1 MPEPPT
7 STPTSARLPDSIVIC
22 DEATCSATSFPTVSR
37 LEDYALLGDRR
48 TAALV
53 SRSGS
58 VDWWCAPR
66 FDAPACFAAM
76 LGTPEHGRF
85 LIAPGDGTTGDRS
98 VRTTRRYRPGTM
110 VLETEHE
117 TPTGRVRVVDC
128 LLLGHARP
136 VLVRLVEGLTG
147 TVDMTVELIVRFDY
161 GSIVPWVRTVD
172 DRWRAVAGP
181 EGLELYTPVR
191 LHGHGQTSRAQFT
204 VAAGEQVPFVLGWF
218 PSNEPRRV
226 PDDAAALV
234 DDTEA
239 HWRRWSARCRYSG
252 EWREPVLRSLLT
264 LEALTFEATGGIV
277 AAPTTSLPESL
288 GGTRNW
294 DYRFCWVRDAT
305 LTLEAFLIG
314 GFQHEALRW
323 REWLLRA
330 AAGDPET
337 LQTMYGVGGERRLT
351 ELELGWLPG
360 YEGSSP
366 VRTGNGAHSQ
376 LQLDVYGELLDVLW
390 QATRA
395 GTPPSANSWSL
406 ARLLLEVLEDRWREP
421 DEGIWEVRGPRRH
434 FTHSKVLCWVA
445 FDRAIAMVEHAG
457 YEGPVERWR
466 EIRDEIHAEVCA
478 RGYDEKIGAFTQC
491 FDVDLLDASV
501 LMIPL
506 VGFLP
511 GDEPRVRSTVE
522 VIRRELTRDGFVL
535 RYDSEHADVDGI
547 GEPEGV
553 FLPCSFWMVE
563 ALALAGREGEASEM
577 FERLLGLAN
586 DLGLFA
592 EEYDP
597 DARRFLGNFPQ
608 AFTHLALVAAA
619 HTLAPERSPQRG
631 RRRDITM
638 P

>member
-1 MPEPPT
+1 MP
-7 STPTSARLPDSIVIC
+7 A
-22 DEATCSATSFPTVSR
+22 

-53 SRSGS
+53 SRAGS

-66 FDAPACFAAM
+66 FDAPACFAA
-76 LGTPEHGRF
+76 LVGAPEHGRF
-85 LIAPGDGTTGDRS
+85 SVAPADGRA
-98 VRTTRRYRPGTM
+98 RTSRQYRPGTM

-117 TPTGRVRVVDC
+117 TTSGRVRVVDC
-128 LLLGHARP
+128 LALGHARP
-136 VLVRLVEGLTG
+136 LLVRVVEGLDG
-147 TVDMTVELIVRFDY
+147 QVDMAVELVVRFDY
-161 GSIVPWVRTVD
+161 GSIVPWVHRVHG
-172 DRWRAVAGP
+172 RWRAVAGP
-181 EGLELYTPVR
+181 DGLELCTPVHLR
-191 LHGHGQTSRAQFT
+191 GRGPTSAAEFT

-218 PSNEPRRV
+218 PSSDPRPV
-226 PDDAAALV
+226 PDDARALIEH
-234 DDTEA
+234 TTTTWE
-239 HWRRWSARCRYSG
+239 HWAARCDYSG

-264 LEALTFEATGGIV
+264 LEALTYEPTGGIV
-277 AAPTTSLPESL
+277 AAPTTSLPEVL

-294 DYRFCWVRDAT
+294 DYRYCWVRDAT
-305 LTLEAFLIG
+305 LTLEAFMIG
-314 GFQHEALRW
+314 GYQSEALRW

-330 AAGDPET
+330 AAGEPRK

-360 YEGSSP
+360 YESSIP

-390 QATRA
+390 QAARA
-395 GTPPSANSWSL
+395 GTLPSANSWSL
-406 ARLLLEVLEDRWREP
+406 ARLLLDVLEERWREP
-421 DEGIWEVRGPRRH
+421 DEGIWEVRGGRRH

-445 FDRAIAMVEHAG
+445 FDRAVAMVEQAG
-457 YEGPVERWR
+457 YDGPADRWR
-466 EIRDEIHAEVCA
+466 AVRDEIHADVCTQ
-478 RGYDEKIGAFTQC
+478 GYDERLGAFTQS
-491 FDVDLLDASV
+491 FSSGELDASV

-511 GDEPRVRSTVE
+511 GDDPRVRSTIDA
-522 VIRRELTRDGFVL
+522 IRDGLTVDGFVV
-535 RYDSEHADVDGI
+535 RYDPSDSSVDGI

-563 ALALAGREGEASEM
+563 ALALAGERDEACRL

-586 DLGLFA
+586 DVGLLS

-597 DARRFLGNFPQ
+597 ATRRLLGNFPQ

-619 HTLAPERSPQRG
+619 HTLAPEQSSHQR
-631 RRRDITM
+631 RRRD
-638 P
+638 PR

>member
-1 MPEPPT
+1 V
-7 STPTSARLPDSIVIC
+7 L
-22 DEATCSATSFPTVSR
+22 R

-58 VDWWCAPR
+58 VDWWCSPR
-66 FDAPACFAAM
+66 FDAPACFAGL
-76 LGTPEHGRF
+76 LGTPDHGRF
-85 LIAPGDGTTGDRS
+85 LIAPNDATPNDAGA
-98 VRTTRRYRPGTM
+98 VQTTRRYLPGTM

-117 TPTGRVRVVDC
+117 TPTGRVRVFDC
-128 LLLGHARP
+128 LALGHSRP
-136 VLVRLVEGLTG
+136 LLVRLVEGLEG

-161 GSIVPWVRTVD
+161 GSIVPWVRRVD
-172 DRWRAVAGP
+172 DRWHAIAGP
-181 EGLELYTPVR
+181 EGLELFTPVQ
-191 LHGHGQTSRAQFT
+191 LHGHGKTSTAQFT
-204 VAAGEQVPFVLGWF
+204 VAKGEQVPFVLGWF
-218 PSNEPRRV
+218 PSSEPRRV
-226 PDDAAALV
+226 PDDASALV
-234 DDTEA
+234 EDTA
-239 HWRRWSARCRYSG
+239 ARWRRWSARCQYSG

-277 AAPTTSLPESL
+277 AAPTTSLPETI
-288 GGTRNW
+288 GGSRNW
-294 DYRFCWVRDAT
+294 DYRYCWVRDAT

-314 GFQHEALRW
+314 GYDHEALRW

-351 ELELGWLPG
+351 EIELDWLPG
-360 YEGSSP
+360 YGGSSP

-395 GTPPSANSWSL
+395 GTPPSTNAWSL
-406 ARLLLEVLEDRWREP
+406 ATLLLEVLERRWREP

-457 YEGPVERWR
+457 YEGPVDRWR
-466 EIRDEIHAEVCA
+466 EIRDEIHTEVLTK
-478 RGYDEKIGAFTQC
+478 GYDEELGAFTQC
-491 FDVDLLDASV
+491 FGVSELDASV

-511 GDEPRVRSTVE
+511 GDDPRVKSTVD
-522 VIRRELTRDGFVL
+522 VIERELTRDGFVL
-535 RYDSEHADVDGI
+535 RYVPTDPMIDGI

-563 ALALAGREGEASEM
+563 ALELAGRGDAARAL
-577 FERLLGLAN
+577 FDRLLALAN

-592 EEYDP
+592 EEYEP
-597 DARRFLGNFPQ
+597 GAKQFLGNYPQ

-619 HTLAPERSPQRG
+619 HTLAPDRSPMQS
-631 RRRDITM
+631 RRRDAI